1 MVDGTDQ
8 LDVATMWDAGA
19 IVCAGQIN
27 ARSPSCE
34 QAPLIIATVSASA
47 CTGMLP
53 KPK

>member
-1 MVDGTDQ
+1 MQVPSFA
-8 LDVATMWDAGA
+8 LV
-19 IVCAGQIN
+19 QIN
-27 ARSPSCE
+27 ARSPSRE